1 LWQSC
6 YFADPDNWTG
16 VLYNS
21 RAIGG
26 TNKSC
31 YKNDKVDALTDRA
44 IALTGQEKR
53 RPLYEEVSRVLVD
66 DAAGIF
72 INNSKYYGAFTK
84 DVKNIRFC
92 PIGDAQD
99 LRWIVMS

>member
-1 LWQSC
+1 
-6 YFADPDNWTG
+6 
-16 VLYNS
+16 
-21 RAIGG
+21 
-26 TNKSC
+26 
-31 YKNDKVDALTDRA
+31 
-44 IALTGQEKR
+44 
-53 RPLYEEVSRVLVD
+53 LYEEVSRVLVD